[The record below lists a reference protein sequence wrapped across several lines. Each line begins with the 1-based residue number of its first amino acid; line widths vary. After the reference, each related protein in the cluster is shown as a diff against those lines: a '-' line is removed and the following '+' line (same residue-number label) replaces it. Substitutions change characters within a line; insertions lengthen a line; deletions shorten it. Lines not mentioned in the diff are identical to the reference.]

1 MYVNCLFV
9 LLFKTA
15 KKPKGTAP
23 EFFKPL
29 KKVDVVEGSA
39 AKLECWVHGK
49 PEPSIEWFKDDE
61 PVKSGKQI
69 KTYFDSEV
77 CRLTISDTV
86 ADDEGEYKC
95 VATNEHGT
103 ASCSAEVLVNEAI
116 VMPEFKEK
124 MKHIE
129 VIEGDTARFDV
140 QVLGNPKPVTEWSK
154 GGKVITDGGRFKT
167 VLSEDGD
174 LHSLLI
180 ENVSMDDFGS
190 YKCVAS
196 NEAGRMQCSARLEV
210 KERQIAPEFS
220 DEYGDSPIEIN
231 EGDEL
236 KINVIIQG
244 NPRPDVEWYKD
255 DRPLK
260 RTSRVNLSARGNKFG
275 ITIFSVVLEDS
286 GIYKC
291 VAKSAAGTTTKSF
304 QVNIEGKSYIVCL
317 ALTRFSM
324 LSFVNLFTEE
334 NSFLKKKSYICDI
347 S

>member
-1 MYVNCLFV
+1 M
-9 LLFKTA
+9 
-15 KKPKGTAP
+15 
-23 EFFKPL
+23 
-29 KKVDVVEGSA
+29 
-39 AKLECWVHGK
+39 
-49 PEPSIEWFKDDE
+49 
-61 PVKSGKQI
+61 KSSKRI

-103 ASCSAEVLVNEAI
+103 ASCLAELLVNEAI

-167 VLSEDGD
+167 VQSEDGHS
-174 LHSLLI
+174 HSLLI

-220 DEYGDSPIEIN
+220 DEYGDLPIEIN

-236 KINVIIQG
+236 KINVTIQG

-255 DRPLK
+255 DRLLK

-275 ITIFSVVLEDS
+275 VTIFSVVPEDS
-286 GIYKC
+286 GVYKC
-291 VAKSAAGTTTKSF
+291 VAKSAAGTTTKTF
-304 QVNIEGKSYIVCL
+304 QVNIEGKLSSVCL
-317 ALTRFSM
+317 VLTRVLMSC
-324 LSFVNLFTEE
+324 LISLFTC
-334 NSFLKKKSYICDI
+334 NCSLLS
-347 S
+347 

>member
-1 MYVNCLFV
+1 MFSF
-9 LLFKTA
+9 FKTA

-29 KKVDVVEGSA
+29 KKVQVIEGSA

-49 PEPSIEWFKDDE
+49 PEPNIEWFKDDE
-61 PVKSGKQI
+61 PVESSKRI

-77 CRLTISDTV
+77 CRLTISDSV

-95 VATNEHGT
+95 VATNELGT
-103 ASCSAEVLVNEAI
+103 ASCSAELLVNEAI

-124 MKHIE
+124 VKHLE

-167 VLSEDGD
+167 VQSDDGNS
-174 LHSLLI
+174 HSLLI

-220 DEYGDSPIEIN
+220 DEYGDLPIEIN

-236 KINVIIQG
+236 KINVTIQG

-255 DRPLK
+255 DGPLK
-260 RTSRVNLSARGNKFG
+260 RTSCVNLSARGNKFG
-275 ITIFSVVLEDS
+275 VTIFSVVPEDS
-286 GIYKC
+286 GAYKC
-291 VAKSAAGTTTKSF
+291 VAKSAAGTTTKTF
-304 QVNIEGKSYIVCL
+304 QVNIEGKSSSVCL
-317 ALTRFSM
+317 FDEIINALSGFK
-324 LSFVNLFTEE
+324 LFTDKM
-334 NSFLKKKSYICDI
+334 SLLKKRCICGV

>member
-1 MYVNCLFV
+1 M
-9 LLFKTA
+9 
-15 KKPKGTAP
+15 
-23 EFFKPL
+23 
-29 KKVDVVEGSA
+29 
-39 AKLECWVHGK
+39 
-49 PEPSIEWFKDDE
+49 
-61 PVKSGKQI
+61 KSSKRI

-103 ASCSAEVLVNEAI
+103 ASCSAELLVNEAI
-116 VMPEFKEK
+116 VMLEFKEK

-167 VLSEDGD
+167 VQSEDGHS
-174 LHSLLI
+174 HSLLI

-220 DEYGDSPIEIN
+220 DEYGDLPIEIN

-236 KINVIIQG
+236 KINVTIQG

-255 DRPLK
+255 DRLLK
-260 RTSRVNLSARGNKFG
+260 RTSRMNLSARGNKFG
-275 ITIFSVVLEDS
+275 VTIFSVVPEDS
-286 GIYKC
+286 GVYKC
-291 VAKSAAGTTTKSF
+291 VAKSAAGTTTKTF
-304 QVNIEGKSYIVCL
+304 QVNIEGKLSSVCL
-317 ALTRFSM
+317 VLTRVLMPCLIS
-324 LSFVNLFTEE
+324 LFTY
-334 NSFLKKKSYICDI
+334 NCSLLS
-347 S
+347 

>member
-1 MYVNCLFV
+1 M
-9 LLFKTA
+9 
-15 KKPKGTAP
+15 
-23 EFFKPL
+23 
-29 KKVDVVEGSA
+29 
-39 AKLECWVHGK
+39 
-49 PEPSIEWFKDDE
+49 
-61 PVKSGKQI
+61 
-69 KTYFDSEV
+69 
-77 CRLTISDTV
+77 
-86 ADDEGEYKC
+86 
-95 VATNEHGT
+95 
-103 ASCSAEVLVNEAI
+103 
-116 VMPEFKEK
+116 
-124 MKHIE
+124 
-129 VIEGDTARFDV
+129 
-140 QVLGNPKPVTEWSK
+140 LGNPKPVTEWSK

-236 KINVIIQG
+236 KINVTIQG

-260 RTSRVNLSARGNKFG
+260 RTSRVNVSARGNKFG
-275 ITIFSVVLEDS
+275 ITIFTVVPEDS
-286 GIYKC
+286 GVYKC
-291 VAKSAAGTTTKSF
+291 VAKSAAGTTTKTF
-304 QVNIEGKSYIVCL
+304 QVNIEGKSCIVCR

-324 LSFVNLFTEE
+324 LSFVKLFRYK
-334 NSFLKKKSYICDI
+334 SSLLKKI

>member
-1 MYVNCLFV
+1 M
-9 LLFKTA
+9 
-15 KKPKGTAP
+15 
-23 EFFKPL
+23 
-29 KKVDVVEGSA
+29 
-39 AKLECWVHGK
+39 
-49 PEPSIEWFKDDE
+49 
-61 PVKSGKQI
+61 KSSKRI

-103 ASCSAEVLVNEAI
+103 ASCSAELLVNEAI

-167 VLSEDGD
+167 VQSDDGD
-174 LHSLLI
+174 SHSLLI

-196 NEAGRMQCSARLEV
+196 NEAGRIQCSARLEV

-220 DEYGDSPIEIN
+220 DEYGDLPIEIN

-236 KINVIIQG
+236 KINVTIQG

-255 DRPLK
+255 DRLLK

-275 ITIFSVVLEDS
+275 VIIFSVVPEDS
-286 GIYKC
+286 GVYKC
-291 VAKSAAGTTTKSF
+291 VAKSAAGTTTKTF
-304 QVNIEGKSYIVCL
+304 QVNIEGKLSSVCL
-317 ALTRFSM
+317 VLTRVLMPCLIS
-324 LSFVNLFTEE
+324 LFTY
-334 NSFLKKKSYICDI
+334 NCSLLS
-347 S
+347 

>member
-1 MYVNCLFV
+1 M
-9 LLFKTA
+9 
-15 KKPKGTAP
+15 
-23 EFFKPL
+23 
-29 KKVDVVEGSA
+29 
-39 AKLECWVHGK
+39 
-49 PEPSIEWFKDDE
+49 
-61 PVKSGKQI
+61 KSSKRI

-103 ASCSAEVLVNEAI
+103 ASCSAELLVNEAI
-116 VMPEFKEK
+116 LMPEFKEK

-129 VIEGDTARFDV
+129 VVEGDTARFDV
-140 QVLGNPKPVTEWSK
+140 QVLGNPKPATEWSK
-154 GGKVITDGGRFKT
+154 GGKAIRDGGRFKT
-167 VLSEDGD
+167 LQSEDGD
-174 LHSLLI
+174 SHSLLI

-236 KINVIIQG
+236 KINVTIQG

-275 ITIFSVVLEDS
+275 ITIFTVVPEDS
-286 GIYKC
+286 GVYKC
-291 VAKSAAGTTTKSF
+291 VAKSAAGTTTKTF
-304 QVNIEGKSYIVCL
+304 QVNIEGTLSCVWPDFQCPPCLNCSY
-317 ALTRFSM
+317 
-324 LSFVNLFTEE
+324 
-334 NSFLKKKSYICDI
+334 
-347 S
+347 